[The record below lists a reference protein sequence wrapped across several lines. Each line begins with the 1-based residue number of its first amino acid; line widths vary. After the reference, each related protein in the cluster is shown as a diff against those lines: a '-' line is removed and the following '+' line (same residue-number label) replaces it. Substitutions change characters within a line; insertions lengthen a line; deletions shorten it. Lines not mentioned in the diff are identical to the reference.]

1 MQGID
6 YATKIWAGRDKPPLF
21 LKMRRR
27 VTLDIDSTDRISQF
41 LEEALQQNWRLDLD
55 AGLGLEEPPAENLLV
70 VCSGEVAE
78 SVLKACGGDSGNH
91 SNSLTNENSVL
102 GASPKVVVISVEG
115 TKAGDPAEWKTLT
128 KKIVYEE
135 NILSGEKLSSI

>member
-1 MQGID
+1 MQELD
-6 YATKIWAGRDKPPLF
+6 YATELWAGRDKPPLF

-70 VCSGEVAE
+70 VCSGDVAE
-78 SVLKACGGDSGNH
+78 SLLKACGGHSGSH
-91 SNSLTNENSVL
+91 SNSLTNENSTL
-102 GASPKVVVISVEG
+102 GAFPKVVVISVEG
-115 TKAGDPAEWKTLT
+115 TKAGDPADWKTLS

-135 NILSGEKLSSI
+135 NTLSGQKLTI